1 MNWEPLRRRKTSE
14 VNEFVVFHRDMS
26 LDLSFLVT
34 IKRFEANSE
43 PSRTSKM
50 KLLDGWFDRNRTKR
64 YENKCNLLVSDERFG
79 TISASL
85 VIQEFEKS
93 AD

>member
-50 KLLDGWFDRNRTKR
+50 KLLDGWFEWMER
-64 YENKCNLLVSDERFG
+64 YEDKCNLLVSDQRFG

>member
-34 IKRFEANSE
+34 IKRFEVNSE

-50 KLLDGWFDRNRTKR
+50 KLLDGWFGWMER
-64 YENKCNLLVSDERFG
+64 YEDKCNLLVSDQRFG